1 MREITV
7 TLDKQEVKDIT
18 DGLESRKLNLQDIK
32 DSWHKAEREIKVID
46 KLLAELKE
54 EE

>member
-1 MREITV
+1 MKEITIKI
-7 TLDKQEVKDIT
+7 DKQEVKDIT

-32 DSWHKAEREIKVID
+32 DNWNKAEREIEVIN
-46 KLLAELKE
+46 KLLKELKE

>member
-1 MREITV
+1 MLEITIK
-7 TLDKQEVKDIT
+7 LDKQEIRDIT

-32 DSWHKAEREIKVID
+32 DSWNKAEREIKVIN
-46 KLLAELKE
+46 KLLKELKE